1 MTKEIC
7 QDCGKVFLGGSKA
20 FLCGECR
27 KRRQAAAAKRG
38 RDRDWRKRKEEAM
51 ERVITYCGD
60 IAEFTFRE
68 MPAEKKEAL
77 AIIHRWLYRV
87 KKLYGEDGKEWG
99 IRWGLLQNGNG
110 SYYMDV
116 MFWGAATDG
125 QAEKK
130 WRRYYGLT
138 KTLIK
143 VRDQAA
149 RYDAEMWE
157 IRQSQYEISGG
168 VIWKS

>member
-7 QDCGKVFLGGSKA
+7 QDCGKVFLGGPNA

-27 KRRQAAAAKRG
+27 KRRSAEAAKRG
-38 RDRDWRKRKEEAM
+38 RNKVREKQREEAL

-77 AIIHRWLYRV
+77 DIIHRWLYRV
-87 KKLYGEDGKEWG
+87 KKLHGEDGKEWG
-99 IRWGLLQNGNG
+99 IRWGLIQNKKG

-116 MFWGAATDG
+116 MLWGKATDG
-125 QAEKK
+125 KAEKE
-130 WRRYYGLT
+130 WGRYGLT

-143 VRDQAA
+143 VGDQAA
-149 RYDAEMWE
+149 SYDAKMWG
-157 IRQSQYEISGG
+157 IRQNQYEISGG
-168 VIWKS
+168 VIWKN

>member
-27 KRRQAAAAKRG
+27 KRRQAEAAKRG
-38 RDRDWRKRKEEAM
+38 RNKEREKRKEEAL

-68 MPAEKKEAL
+68 MPVEEKEAL
-77 AIIHRWLYRV
+77 VIIHRWIYHV
-87 KKLYGEDGKEWG
+87 KKICGEEKKECG
-99 IRWGLLQNGNG
+99 IRWGLLQNKKGN
-110 SYYMDV
+110 YYMDV
-116 MFWGAATDG
+116 MLWGAATDG
-125 QAEKK
+125 RVEKEWK
-130 WRRYYGLT
+130 DRYGMT

-143 VRDQAA
+143 VRNEAA
-149 RYDAEMWE
+149 CYDAEMWE
-157 IRQSQYEISGG
+157 IRQSQYEIAGG
-168 VIWKS
+168 AIWKN

>member
-7 QDCGKVFLGGSKA
+7 QDCGKVFLGGSNA

-27 KRRQAAAAKRG
+27 KRRSAEAAKRG
-38 RDRDWRKRKEEAM
+38 RNKVREKQREEAL

-77 AIIHRWLYRV
+77 DIIHRWLYRV
-87 KKLYGEDGKEWG
+87 KKLHGEDGKEWG
-99 IRWGLLQNGNG
+99 IRWGLIQNEKG

-116 MFWGAATDG
+116 MLWGKATDG
-125 QAEKK
+125 QAEKE
-130 WRRYYGLT
+130 WGRYGLT

-143 VRDQAA
+143 VGDQAD
-149 RYDAEMWE
+149 RYDAKMWG
-157 IRQSQYEISGG
+157 IRQNQYEIAGG
-168 VIWKS
+168 VIWGK

>member
-1 MTKEIC
+1 MVKEIC
-7 QDCGKVFLGGSKA
+7 QDCGKVFLGGSEA

-27 KRRQAAAAKRG
+27 KRRKAEAAKRG
-38 RDRDWRKRKEEAM
+38 RNKAREKRKEEAL
-51 ERVITYCGD
+51 ERVITSGGD

-68 MPAEKKEAL
+68 MPAEEKEAL
-77 AIIHRWLYRV
+77 AIIHRWIYHV

-99 IRWGLLQNGNG
+99 TRWGLLQNEKG

-116 MFWGAATDG
+116 MLWGAATDG
-125 QAEKK
+125 QAEKEWK
-130 WRRYYGLT
+130 DRYGMT

-143 VRDQAA
+143 VRDEAA

-157 IRQSQYEISGG
+157 IRQSQYEITGG
-168 VIWKS
+168 VIWKN

>member
-38 RDRDWRKRKEEAM
+38 RDRDRRKRKEEAM

-125 QAEKK
+125 QAEKE

-168 VIWKS
+168 VIWKN